1 MSETERSFGEIH
13 FGAAELGNKARTR
26 RLIML
31 ADSLARH
38 PGGTLPQKIKDP
50 AALQAAYR
58 LMQRPEVTHASVFAA
73 HQAETNR
80 AIEQH
85 PGPLLAISD
94 TTELDY
100 SGLESLEEMGQIGN
114 GGRRGYLCHNV
125 LIIDPK
131 CRRALGLANQIL
143 HTRVKTPPGETRRQS
158 RSRES
163 RESRLWLKASEPL
176 AHDRK
181 LIVVA
186 DRGADTFEELENES
200 KSGRRFVIRSAKD
213 RKVLEGHSGD
223 DQGTKRLYALA
234 RQAKAAG
241 SYTLEVSATSDRA
254 ARKATLQYSFVAVR
268 LLPPPAPRGEHSR
281 EPLPV
286 WVVRVWESDP
296 PQGTEPLEWFL
307 LTNEPVET
315 AAAAREVVRWYEC
328 RWIIEEFHK
337 AQKTGCDIERM
348 QFTHASRLEPM
359 IALHSIVA
367 LMLLNLRDLS
377 RGPEAETTPANEVV
391 AQEYVDILSTWRHGE
406 IRSDWTVREF
416 FLALARLGGHQ
427 NRRKDKRP
435 GWLVL
440 WRGWSDLQLLAVGWR
455 LTLKHKKVD

>member
-13 FGAAELGNKARTR
+13 FGAARLGNKARTR
-26 RLIML
+26 RLVML
-31 ADSLARH
+31 ADSLTRH

-50 AALQAAYR
+50 AALRATYR

-80 AIEQH
+80 VIEQH
-85 PGPLLAISD
+85 TGPLLAISD
-94 TTELDY
+94 ATELDY

-114 GGRRGYLCHNV
+114 GGRRGYICHNV
-125 LIIDPK
+125 LIVDPR
-131 CRRALGLANQIL
+131 CRQALGLANQIL
-143 HTRVKTPPGETRRQS
+143 HTRMKTPPGETRGQG

-163 RESRLWLKASEPL
+163 RESRLWIKATESLPRN
-176 AHDRK
+176 RK
-181 LIVVA
+181 LIVVG

-200 KSGRRFVIRSAKD
+200 KSDRRFVIRSAKD
-213 RKVLEGHSGD
+213 RKVLEGHSGND
-223 DQGTKRLYALA
+223 KGKKRLHVLA

-241 SYTLEVSATSDRA
+241 SYTLEVASTADRA
-254 ARKATLQYSFVAVR
+254 ARKVTLQYSFVAVR
-268 LLPPPAPRGEHSR
+268 LLPPRAPRGDHSR

-286 WVVRVWESDP
+286 WLVRVWESNP

-307 LTNEPVET
+307 LTNEPVES
-315 AAAAREVVRWYEC
+315 AATAREVVGWYEC
-328 RWIIEEFHK
+328 RWIIEEYHK

-359 IALHSIVA
+359 IALQSIVA
-367 LMLLNLRDLS
+367 LTLLNLRDLS
-377 RGPEAETTPANEVV
+377 RRAEAHTTPANEVV
-391 AQEYVDILSTWRHGE
+391 AQEYVNILSMWRHDE
-406 IRSDWTVREF
+406 VRVNWTVHEF

-440 WRGWSDLQLLAVGWR
+440 WRGWTDLQLLAVGWR
-455 LTLKHKKVD
+455 LNPMGKKVG